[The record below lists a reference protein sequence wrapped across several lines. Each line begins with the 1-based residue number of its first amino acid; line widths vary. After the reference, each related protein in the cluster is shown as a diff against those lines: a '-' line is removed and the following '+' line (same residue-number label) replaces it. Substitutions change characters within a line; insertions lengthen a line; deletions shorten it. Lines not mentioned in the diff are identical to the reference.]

1 MVYSLEINKK
11 FNCLT
16 LTSGEAVFRLDPL
29 KKTKRFI
36 KGFVK
41 KAAFEKHWI
50 HLSCFLAYLS
60 QSHLISSICAV
71 TQITHAT
78 TMWLLWG
85 SHIEDTDASQ
95 EYMLYE
101 MYITFSIYSPKE
113 TSVYFQISLRSFLF
127 YFCLTVSGCVL
138 ISCIHY
144 LGFRMCGKPTSL
156 MGPNHQQMFNLFPI
170 RRLPT
175 LIPQK
180 SA

>member
-1 MVYSLEINKK
+1 ML
-11 FNCLT
+11 
-16 LTSGEAVFRLDPL
+16 SGIPFTVPPD
-29 KKTKRFI
+29 I
-36 KGFVK
+36 K
-41 KAAFEKHWI
+41 
-50 HLSCFLAYLS
+50 YLCS
-60 QSHLISSICAV
+60 YTNYTCNYNV
-71 TQITHAT
+71 TT
-78 TMWLLWG
+78 
-85 SHIEDTDASQ
+85 EDTDASQ